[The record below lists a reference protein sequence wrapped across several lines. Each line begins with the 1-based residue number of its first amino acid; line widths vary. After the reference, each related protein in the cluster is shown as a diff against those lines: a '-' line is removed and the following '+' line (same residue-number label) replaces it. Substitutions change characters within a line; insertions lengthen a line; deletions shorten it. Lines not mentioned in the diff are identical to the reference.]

1 MPSETSS
8 PALAPPALD
17 TNGAANAPEDPAPAS
32 AVDAVQTP
40 TAGGANV
47 QPHSASLYVGEL
59 DPSVTEAML
68 FELFSSIGQ
77 VASIRVCRDAVTR
90 RSLGYAYVNYNN
102 TADGERALEELN
114 YTLIK
119 GRPCRI
125 MWSQRDPA
133 LRKTGHGN
141 VFIKNLD
148 TAIDNKALHDTFA
161 AFGNIL
167 SCKVAQDENGNS
179 KGYGFVHYET
189 AEAATNAIKHVN
201 GMLLNEKKVFVG
213 HHIPKKE
220 RQSKFDEMKANF
232 TNVYVKNIDAEVS
245 DEEFRTLFEKFGQ
258 ITSASLARDSDSG
271 ASRGFGFVNFAN
283 HEAAA
288 AAVEALHD
296 TELKGQTLFVGR
308 AQKKHEREEELRKQY
323 EAARIEKASKYQG
336 VNLYVKN
343 LDDEIDDERL
353 RQEFS
358 PYGTITSAKV
368 MRDSIEGGEKKENE
382 DGKGSGGEDK
392 SGDKKLGKSKGFG
405 FVCFSN
411 PDEASKAVAEM
422 NQRMVN
428 GKPLYVALAQR
439 KDVRKSQLEASIQQ
453 RNQIRMQQ
461 AAAAAGMPP
470 QPYLPAPL
478 YYQPGAPGVQPPFLA
493 GPGGP
498 GVPPNRLPFPPQQ
511 AGMMM
516 SGAGRAGGNWPSGA
530 GPSGPGRNGAQGPP
544 AQIYGMAGQGGP
556 GGQFGYAQAFTQVQL
571 AAMNPA
577 ARGGPQMGMNPGR
590 GLSGAGVN
598 QQLPH
603 QQRGAIGRGS
613 APSVGGAPQGNRYHS
628 EQPPAA
634 PGSTSRLATL
644 AALPPQQQKQVLGEE
659 LYPRIH
665 AINPQL
671 AGKITGMLL
680 EMDNGELM
688 SLIKDD
694 SALRSK
700 VDEALSVYDEY
711 VKSKTTDDAPAAPA
725 SAEPTPNPA
734 PQTEETPTTKADT
747 AVNSLP
753 LTLHQPFLPPSRI
766 LLPARTSLQ
775 SRSFWL
781 RPVRSFLEHAERTA
795 NSNPLNA
802 SAQLAFYNALWK
814 SNMPEIIVERYQTG
828 QFATNSRAEELYI
841 KSLEKLGQAEKAR
854 MIADRKAEKS
864 EAVESEYDTKTALPA
879 EEIRAIGQAIAART
893 KGSSVSVTSRG
904 GERFGERDKPLY
916 VVVEETLGGTIFKWA
931 KFLLYFAVIIYFTL
945 VVMTVFIEATG
956 VLKRVGS
963 NPPNEAQGS
972 QQTARFTDVH
982 GCEEAKEELQEL
994 VEFLKDPA
1002 KFSALGG
1009 KLPKGVLLVGP
1020 PGTGK
1025 TLLARAVAGE
1035 AGVPFFFMSGSEFDE
1050 VYVGVGAKRVRE
1062 LFAAARSKAPSI
1074 VFIDELD
1081 AIGGKRNE
1089 RDAAY
1094 VKQTL
1099 NQLLVDLDGFAPNSG
1114 VIFLAATNF
1123 PQLLDKALTRPGR
1136 FDRTVNVPLPDVRG
1150 RIEILKHYVKSVKA
1164 STDVDLKILARGT
1177 PGFSGAE
1184 LENLVN
1190 QAAVRAS
1197 KLRLQ
1202 EVRMNDFEWA
1212 KDKILMGAERRSAV
1226 ISQKE
1231 KEMTAYHEGGHA
1243 LVAMFTEGAI
1253 PLYKATIMPRG
1264 MALGIT
1270 FQLPEMDQVSMSK
1283 KEYLARIDVCMGGK
1297 VAEELIYGPDNV
1309 TSGASNDIAQA
1320 TKIAQAMVTQ
1330 MGMSELLGN
1339 VDLASDYRNLSS
1351 QTKEAIEAEI
1361 RRLLEEGRT
1370 RATRLLTTHRK
1381 ELDLLARALLEYES
1395 LDRSEM
1401 EKVIKGE
1408 SLPERL
1414 KILPDVQIKLPEN
1427 VLPAPAVQPAS
1438 PPVSGEAT
1446 TESKEAAS

>member
-1 MPSETSS
+1 M
-8 PALAPPALD
+8 
-17 TNGAANAPEDPAPAS
+17 
-32 AVDAVQTP
+32 
-40 TAGGANV
+40 
-47 QPHSASLYVGEL
+47 
-59 DPSVTEAML
+59 
-68 FELFSSIGQ
+68 SI
-77 VASIRVCRDAVTR
+77 
-90 RSLGYAYVNYNN
+90 
-102 TADGERALEELN
+102 
-114 YTLIK
+114 
-119 GRPCRI
+119 
-125 MWSQRDPA
+125 
-133 LRKTGHGN
+133 
-141 VFIKNLD
+141 
-148 TAIDNKALHDTFA
+148 
-161 AFGNIL
+161 
-167 SCKVAQDENGNS
+167 
-179 KGYGFVHYET
+179 
-189 AEAATNAIKHVN
+189 
-201 GMLLNEKKVFVG
+201 
-213 HHIPKKE
+213 
-220 RQSKFDEMKANF
+220 
-232 TNVYVKNIDAEVS
+232 
-245 DEEFRTLFEKFGQ
+245 
-258 ITSASLARDSDSG
+258 
-271 ASRGFGFVNFAN
+271 
-283 HEAAA
+283 
-288 AAVEALHD
+288 
-296 TELKGQTLFVGR
+296 
-308 AQKKHEREEELRKQY
+308 
-323 EAARIEKASKYQG
+323 
-336 VNLYVKN
+336 
-343 LDDEIDDERL
+343 
-353 RQEFS
+353 
-358 PYGTITSAKV
+358 
-368 MRDSIEGGEKKENE
+368 
-382 DGKGSGGEDK
+382 
-392 SGDKKLGKSKGFG
+392 
-405 FVCFSN
+405 
-411 PDEASKAVAEM
+411 
-422 NQRMVN
+422 
-428 GKPLYVALAQR
+428 
-439 KDVRKSQLEASIQQ
+439 
-453 RNQIRMQQ
+453 
-461 AAAAAGMPP
+461 
-470 QPYLPAPL
+470 
-478 YYQPGAPGVQPPFLA
+478 
-493 GPGGP
+493 
-498 GVPPNRLPFPPQQ
+498 
-511 AGMMM
+511 
-516 SGAGRAGGNWPSGA
+516 
-530 GPSGPGRNGAQGPP
+530 
-544 AQIYGMAGQGGP
+544 
-556 GGQFGYAQAFTQVQL
+556 
-571 AAMNPA
+571 
-577 ARGGPQMGMNPGR
+577 
-590 GLSGAGVN
+590 
-598 QQLPH
+598 
-603 QQRGAIGRGS
+603 
-613 APSVGGAPQGNRYHS
+613 
-628 EQPPAA
+628 
-634 PGSTSRLATL
+634 
-644 AALPPQQQKQVLGEE
+644 
-659 LYPRIH
+659 
-665 AINPQL
+665 
-671 AGKITGMLL
+671 
-680 EMDNGELM
+680 
-688 SLIKDD
+688 
-694 SALRSK
+694 
-700 VDEALSVYDEY
+700 
-711 VKSKTTDDAPAAPA
+711 
-725 SAEPTPNPA
+725 
-734 PQTEETPTTKADT
+734 
-747 AVNSLP
+747 
-753 LTLHQPFLPPSRI
+753 HQPFLPPSSI
-766 LLPARTSLQ
+766 LLPGRPLFQ

-802 SAQLAFYNALWK
+802 AAQLAFYNALWK

-864 EAVESEYDTKTALPA
+864 EAVESEYDTRTALPA

-893 KGSSVSVTSRG
+893 KGNSVSVTSRG
-904 GERFGERDKPLY
+904 AERFGERDKPLY

-931 KFLLYFAVIIYFTL
+931 KFLLYFAVTIYFTL

-1035 AGVPFFFMSGSEFDE
+1035 AHVPFFFMSGSEFDE

-1164 STDVDLKILARGT
+1164 ATDVDLQILARGT

-1202 EVRMNDFEWA
+1202 QVRMNDFEWA

-1361 RRLLEEGRT
+1361 RRLLEEGRI

-1395 LDRSEM
+1395 LDRKEM

-1408 SLPERL
+1408 TLPERL
-1414 KILPDVQIKLPEN
+1414 KILPDVAIKLPEN
-1427 VLPAPAVQPAS
+1427 VLPAPAVQPT
-1438 PPVSGEAT
+1438 PPVNGEA